1 MLLVVNVLV
10 WKKVFKGVVL
20 VMHFPRHAN
29 VVQQMKKDAKISN
42 MSLLSLQKQVYKSAL
57 LGEMF
62 LGKVGKSGRKLV
74 LKLNTPMK
82 TKYCLLLIL
91 NKIFSS
97 FCFFYIS
104 KSNLVLIIFLLLCKF
119 VSKIIMFQEALQF

>member
-42 MSLLSLQKQVYKSAL
+42 MSLLSLQNQVYRNAL
-57 LGEMF
+57 LGEIF
-62 LGKVGKSGRKLV
+62 LGRVGKSGRKLE

-82 TKYCLLLIL
+82 TRYCLLLIL
-91 NKIFSS
+91 NNFFNS
-97 FCFFYIS
+97 FCFFDIS
-104 KSNLVLIIFLLLCKF
+104 KSNLVLIFFLLLCKF
-119 VSKIIMFQEALQF
+119 VNKIIMFQEALQF